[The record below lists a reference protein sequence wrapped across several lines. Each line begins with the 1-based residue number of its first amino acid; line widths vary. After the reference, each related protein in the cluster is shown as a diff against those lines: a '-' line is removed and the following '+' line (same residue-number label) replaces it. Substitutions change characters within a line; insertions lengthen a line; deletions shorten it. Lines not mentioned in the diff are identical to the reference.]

1 MREATRGMDAVVT
14 KSERRHVKSKGAFRR
29 KGAAKDAA
37 TDEATPGI
45 AIMIG
50 VPKGMAKGKPPK
62 DTPMRDTPTRDIETE
77 LMELKA
83 RVIALEAMLDKDDPA
98 MMDEDEDED
107 DEDEA

>member
-14 KSERRHVKSKGAFRR
+14 KAERRHAKSKGAFRR
-29 KGAAKDAA
+29 KGAAKD
-37 TDEATPGI
+37 EATPGTG
-45 AIMIG
+45 IMIG
-50 VPKGMAKGKPPK
+50 VPKGVAKGKPPK

-83 RVIALEAMLDKDDPA
+83 RVIALEAMLDEDNAAP
-98 MMDEDEDED
+98 MDEEDED